1 MNIQM
6 QMGGLFI
13 MFLLLY
19 FYGRQETLGLYTEK
33 LFRRAMYVT
42 VACLILDIVSVI
54 LIVNQD
60 KYPLWL
66 VRFECKTYLL
76 SLLWSGYM
84 ALVYASADIH
94 QLTKAD
100 KFVHG
105 AGILTAVMSVIIY
118 VLPIEIFY
126 DGDKVVYTY
135 GMACMATYVGA
146 LALIVTTIVKIGV
159 QGKTMNPK
167 RRNAIRLWLA
177 IWIIAALTQF
187 LNSDLLLVGFA
198 GVIGMVILFFE
209 LENPEGNIDRK
220 TGFFNRYAF
229 VEFIRQRYRAGLN
242 SCGMLVS
249 LEAAHAKDVPQSQ
262 IEAAMIEIAQ
272 FMRRMPEARV
282 FSTEEREFT
291 LAFENKEALDR
302 AYHIICDRF
311 ERGWLVDKAES
322 ALFLQPRYVLLP
334 SGSVAKSPEEM
345 LGFLKY
351 FRAHCADAQDTYAL
365 TVDEASVAKKRA
377 REEMLEML
385 VWAMEKDHV
394 EVFFQPIYSTHE
406 KKFVSAEALVRIRRE
421 DGSIIPPG
429 LFIPIAE
436 ETGLI
441 SKLGEIVFD
450 KTCRFI
456 KENDV
461 AQYGIEYIEVNLSVI
476 QCEDTSLARMYIDIM
491 EKHQL
496 DPKYINLEITES
508 ASVIVKKTLLE
519 NMQMLI
525 DYGVTFSLDD
535 FGNGQSNLN
544 YIVDLPVQIVKFDRD
559 MTQAYFENEKARFV
573 LRATMDMV
581 HDMHLKVVSEGV
593 ETAQE
598 LATLEELGI
607 DYIQGYYFSKPIE
620 AAAFIEFLKAK
631 NLA

>member
-1 MNIQM
+1 M

>member
-1 MNIQM
+1 M

-76 SLLWSGYM
+76 SLLWSGFM

-105 AGILTAVMSVIIY
+105 AGVLTAVMSVIIY

-126 DGDKVVYTY
+126 DGDKIVYTY

-167 RRNAIRLWLA
+167 RRNAIRLWLV

-229 VEFIRQRYRAGLN
+229 VEFVRQRYRAGLN

-249 LEAAHAKDVPQSQ
+249 LETAHAKDVPQSQ

-282 FSTEEREFT
+282 FSTEDREFT

-311 ERGWLVDKAES
+311 ERGWLTDKAES

-334 SGSVAKSPEEM
+334 SGNVAKSPEEM

>member
-1 MNIQM
+1 M

-33 LFRRAMYVT
+33 LFKRAMYVT

-54 LIVNQD
+54 LIINQD

-76 SLLWSGYM
+76 SLLWCGYM

-105 AGILTAVMSVIIY
+105 AGILTAVMSVLIY

-146 LALIVTTIVKIGV
+146 LILIVTTIVKISV

-167 RRNAIRLWLA
+167 RRNAIRLWLV

-229 VEFIRQRYRAGLN
+229 VEFVRQRYRAGLN

-249 LEAAHAKDVPQSQ
+249 LETAHAKDVPQSQ

-282 FSTEEREFT
+282 FSTEDREFT

-302 AYHIICDRF
+302 AYHMICDRF
-311 ERGWLVDKAES
+311 ERGWLADKAES

-334 SGSVAKSPEEM
+334 SGNVAKSPEEM

-385 VWAMEKDHV
+385 IWAMEKDHV

-476 QCEDTSLARMYIDIM
+476 QCEDTSLAKMYIDIM

-573 LRATMDMV
+573 LQATMDMV

>member
-13 MFLLLY
+13 MLLLLW
-19 FYGRQETLGLYTEK
+19 FYSRQETLGLYTER
-33 LFRRAMYVT
+33 LFKRAMYVT
-42 VACLILDIVSVI
+42 VSCLVLDIVSVF

-84 ALVYASADIH
+84 ALAYASADIH
-94 QLTKAD
+94 QLTRAD
-100 KFVHG
+100 RFVHG

-118 VLPIEIFY
+118 ILPIEIFY
-126 DGDKVVYTY
+126 DGDKIVYTY
-135 GMACMATYVGA
+135 GMACMATYAGA
-146 LALIVTTIVKIGV
+146 LALIVTTIVKIGT

-167 RRNAIRLWLA
+167 RRSAIRLWLV
-177 IWIIAALTQF
+177 IWSIAAVVQF
-187 LNSDLLLVGFA
+187 LNNKLLLVGFA

-229 VEFIRQRYRAGLN
+229 VEFVRQRYRAGLN
-242 SCGMLVS
+242 SCGMLVA
-249 LEAAHAKDVPQSQ
+249 LEDAHAKDVPQKQ

-272 FMRRMPEARV
+272 FMRRVPEARV
-282 FSTEEREFT
+282 FSTEEREFS

-302 AYHIICDRF
+302 AYHMICDRF
-311 ERGWLVDKAES
+311 RHGWLADKAES

-365 TVDEASVAKKRA
+365 TVDEASVGKKRA
-377 REEMLEML
+377 REEMLETL
-385 VWAMEKDHV
+385 VWAMEEDHV
-394 EVFFQPIYSTHE
+394 EVFFQPIYATHE

-441 SKLGEIVFD
+441 SRLGEIVFD

-456 KENDV
+456 QENDV
-461 AQYGIEYIEVNLSVI
+461 AQYGIEYIEVNLSVV
-476 QCEDTSLARMYIDIM
+476 QCEDTSLAKMYIDVM
-491 EKHQL
+491 ERYKL

-508 ASVIVKKTLLE
+508 ASVIVKRTLLE
-519 NMQMLI
+519 NMQMLL

-559 MTQAYFENEKARFV
+559 MTQAYFENEKAQFV

-593 ETAQE
+593 ETAQQLE
-598 LATLEELGI
+598 KLEELGI

-620 AAAFIEFLKAK
+620 ASAFIDFLKAK
-631 NLA
+631 N